1 MKFAKRNN
9 KLKNERKPVERF
21 KLRAEACSSLQASV
35 NFTNVPFL
43 HTQRESTWTHAHLQ
57 YSRCWMNP
65 ISHASTTATAAK
77 PKPPIIYHWPIT
89 IRQSMWTRQPR
100 PIRERFTR
108 QNIRT
113 IIAPAFF
120 TVLSVRALTKVC
132 RNVGGNI
139 IKLTGLKGK
148 RCLGRWI
155 WKASVESWRG

>member
-1 MKFAKRNN
+1 M
-9 KLKNERKPVERF
+9 ERF

-89 IRQSMWTRQPR
+89 IRQSVWTRQPR

-108 QNIRT
+108 QIKHTDNNSSSILYCMSACTCSDKSMPKRRGQYYQ
-113 IIAPAFF
+113 ADGFERQA
-120 TVLSVRALTKVC
+120 VSGALDLEGFGWK
-132 RNVGGNI
+132 
-139 IKLTGLKGK
+139 LKGVI
-148 RCLGRWI
+148 RFTP
-155 WKASVESWRG
+155 